1 MNPSGRFDKNV
12 FDMGRR
18 TKLTKEIQGALVE
31 GVGLGLKIEDTCALA
46 GIGQSTY
53 FSWLDKGEKGKVEIY
68 VEFLEAIKKAQS
80 QRKKVLLWR
89 IYQAACGGK
98 IIKDKKTTTRLV
110 HGTKTTVIEVVEI
123 EHEVAPDWKADAWM
137 LERGFP
143 DEFGRRYQV
152 DVSDWRKQAE
162 KAGIDPGEI
171 DYAFNKLVDEIAA
184 RGARGCGEK

>member
-1 MNPSGRFDKNV
+1 
-12 FDMGRR
+12 MGRR

-31 GVGLGLKIEDTCALA
+31 GVGLGLKIEDMCALA

-53 FSWLDKGEKGKVEIY
+53 FSWLDKGENGKVKIY
-68 VEFLEAIKKAQS
+68 MEFLEAIKRAQP
-80 QRKKVLLWR
+80 QRKKTLLGR

-98 IIKDKKTTTRLV
+98 IIKDKKTTTRYEGGEIV
-110 HGTKTTVIEVVEI
+110 STDVVES

-152 DVSDWRKQAE
+152 DVTDWRKQAE
-162 KAGIDPGEI
+162 KAGVDPKEI
-171 DYAFNKLVDEIAA
+171 DNAFNRLVDEIAV
-184 RGARGCGEK
+184 RSRKS